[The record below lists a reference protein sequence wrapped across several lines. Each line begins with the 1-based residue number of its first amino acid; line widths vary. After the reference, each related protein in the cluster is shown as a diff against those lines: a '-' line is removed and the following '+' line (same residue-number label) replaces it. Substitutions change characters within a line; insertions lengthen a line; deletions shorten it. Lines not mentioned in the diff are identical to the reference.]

1 MFKLSPNNSR
11 IKRFGTFRIFSAI
24 ALFGMLFGSIAQS
37 GFGVRAAGEHFADPT
52 ALLKGKVKLGE
63 QVYVGPFAT
72 LLTDGAHEIV
82 IGAESDVQ
90 DNVTLEATKGD
101 IHLGEMVILAHG
113 ATVKGRAELGEHGK
127 CPVAT
132 DKHCPSFVGFNSE
145 VDGAVVEMDAMVTHL
160 ARVAPGITLHSGF
173 KVLPGKNVSTQA
185 EADDPNLG
193 KVGEVTQADRDFMHG
208 VIEVNVEFAEQYAHM
223 SAAELKGINADPN
236 TPFNAGKQF
245 PTLNGLPTQDTG
257 FRNRIIGGVLL
268 SNTLAQLDDVMGSRD
283 SLRAD
288 EGSPFILGP
297 IQHMGSNVTFHALE
311 HTAVSIGVG
320 GRFESGSLIHGGPNS
335 FNSNTTSAGAGFRLG
350 AKSVFFNSRIGG
362 LGRVGYKTAVLG
374 SDLGTALNTR
384 IGDCKIIN
392 NGIAV
397 GDVEW
402 CY

>member
-1 MFKLSPNNSR
+1 MFKLSPKKSR
-11 IKRFGTFRIFSAI
+11 LHTLTFFRIPGAL
-24 ALFGMLFGSIAQS
+24 ALFSLLFGLIAQS

-52 ALLKGKVKLGE
+52 ALLRGKVKLGDG
-63 QVYVGPFAT
+63 VYVGPFAA
-72 LLTDGAHEIV
+72 LLTDGEHEIV

-113 ATVKGRAELGEHGK
+113 ATVKGKAELGEHGK

-145 VDGAVVEMDAMVTHL
+145 VDGAVIEMDAMVLHL
-160 ARVAPGITLHSGF
+160 ARIAPGITLHSGF

-193 KVGEVTQADRDFMHG
+193 KVAEVTQADRDFMRG
-208 VIEVNVEFAEQYAHM
+208 VIEVNVAFAEQYAHM
-223 SAAELKGINADPN
+223 PAAELKGINADPN

-245 PTLNGLPTQDTG
+245 PTLNGQPTQDSA
-257 FRNRIIGGVLL
+257 FRNRIIGSVLL

-297 IQHMGSNVTFHALE
+297 IQHMGSNATFHALE
-311 HTAVSIGVG
+311 HTQIHIGVA
-320 GRFESGSLIHGGPNS
+320 GRFESGSLVHGGPNS

-350 AKSVFFNSRIGG
+350 AKSVFFNSRIGA
-362 LGRVGYKTAVLG
+362 LSRVGYKTAVIG
-374 SDLGTALNTR
+374 SDFGNAANTR
-384 IGDCKIIN
+384 IADCKIVS